1 MILII
6 GGDKKICINN
16 IIESWQMKKNLITII
31 SDDDEGHTILIKK
44 NLQRVGIKNNILN
57 FKNGE
62 ETLNYLKKKKRENL
76 KKSNYLL
83 LLDIRMPKI
92 NGIEVLQKIKRDQK
106 LNTIPVII
114 ITTTDDPKEIDL
126 CNELGCVDYLVKP
139 IDYEKFS
146 KAIYSLGI
154 MNRE

>member
-1 MILII
+1 
-6 GGDKKICINN
+6 
-16 IIESWQMKKNLITII
+16 MKKDLITII

-44 NLQRVGIKNNILN
+44 NLQRVGITNNVLN

-62 ETLNYLKKKKRENL
+62 ETLKFLHKSKKEKL

-83 LLDIRMPKI
+83 LLDIRMPKV
-92 NGIEVLQKIKRDQK
+92 NGIEVLQKIKNDQI
-106 LNTIPVII
+106 LCAIPVII

-146 KAIYSLGI
+146 KAINSLGFI
-154 MNRE
+154 DKKTK